1 MKEKKFGETIRALRE
16 SRGISLRK
24 FAKIIGISSTY
35 LSKIERDEY
44 LPPSE
49 EKVIKIAE
57 ILNQDYDELLA
68 LAGKISSDLPKIILK
83 YPKQMAALIRSTKSL
98 PVESISQLTYQ
109 ILSATKNM
117 VTLSV
122 EGGENDA
129 FTLKLPLETDSV
141 TPADGDSGKNINP
154 DMTNWEKVRR
164 TTKHKFLEEVED
176 HKKDI

>member
-1 MKEKKFGETIRALRE
+1 MKEKKFGETVRTLRE

-24 FAKIIGISSTY
+24 FAKIISISSTY

-49 EKVIKIAE
+49 EKIIKIAK
-57 ILNQDYDELLA
+57 ILGQDYDELLA

-109 ILSATKNM
+109 ILSTTKNM

-122 EGGENDA
+122 GGGENDA
-129 FTLKLPLETDSV
+129 FTLKVPLETDSV
-141 TPADGDSGKNINP
+141 IPTDGDSGKSINP
-154 DMTNWEKVRR
+154 DMTKWKRVRR